1 MFTPCLNIYDKNT
14 DALTLYHLL
23 IDTLENSF
31 VPDVSKNSDA
41 ETVLLDNGLNMSNAQ
56 VVDFFD
62 IHNSSKNI
70 YVSRET

>member
-1 MFTPCLNIYDKNT
+1 LNIYDKNT
-14 DALTLYHLL
+14 DALTLHHLF

-31 VPDVSKNSDA
+31 MPDVSKSSDA
-41 ETVLLDNGLNMSNAQ
+41 ETVLLDNGLNKSNVQ
-56 VVDFFD
+56 VVNFFD